1 MRFLYPILVLLLLIL
16 SGCGQSSFLQKR
28 ESIQEAIQNRE
39 SSPAERQ
46 IIRNMQPGN
55 QSALFQ
61 TLNSGMLAFSA
72 GQPDTALQ
80 YWNRAERIID
90 DQYTRRISQ
99 KLTSMV
105 SNEYSENYEGYPIE
119 HLLLHF
125 FKSLSLLQKNDPE
138 AAVVE
143 MRKMNERFTYLE
155 DHPEPYKRKRSHFR
169 LLNLYAGHLF
179 AMAGEEN
186 DARVSFLHAG
196 LDYDSLVTAG
206 SAPGKQPLTIRLDG
220 FIQELFEGSIHLL
233 ITTESDFHSIK
244 VAYPV
249 LFDRF
254 APQPVHPVYPGEK
267 KSEEVSLPVN
277 ARFEEDFNARES
289 IMAKERIGRA
299 ATKFLL
305 SSGVTTVTGAILDD
319 REAERE
325 KQRQE
330 NKEVDEPDGFDTF
343 LQVLWIGGQVMKVVG
358 TATEMADLRQWFT
371 LPASISLSQ
380 SSFPESVYPDEL
392 FRTDRILVRWTP
404 ARVIRSFPSNQY
416 QKSESIDFTGKALQ
430 VDEDD

>member
-1 MRFLYPILVLLLLIL
+1 MRLLYPILVLSLLIL

-155 DHPEPYKRKRSHFR
+155 DHPEPYHRNRNHFR
-169 LLNLYAGHLF
+169 LLNQYAGYIF

-196 LDYDSLVTAG
+196 MDYDSLVANG
-206 SAPGKQPLTIRLDG
+206 VQPQDQALTIRLDG
-220 FIQELFEGSIHLL
+220 LIQELFEGSIHLL

-254 APQPVHPVYPGEK
+254 AAEPFLPVFPGEK
-267 KSEEVSLPVN
+267 KPDEISLPVN
-277 ARFEEDFNARES
+277 ARFEEEFNARET

-319 REAERE
+319 REKERE
-325 KQRQE
+325 KQRKE

-343 LQVLWIGGQVMKVVG
+343 LQIMWIGGQVMKVVG

-371 LPASISLSQ
+371 LPASISLSRQ
-380 SSFPESVYPDEL
+380 SFPDTNYPDEL
-392 FRTDRILVRWTP
+392 FRTDRILVRWTQ
-404 ARVIRSFPSNQY
+404 ARVIRSFPASQF
-416 QKSESIDFTGKALQ
+416 QKSESIDFSGRTLPEE
-430 VDEDD
+430 EDD